1 MILTLI
7 EMMGGTKNRL
17 YCTFVQVDKLDTT
30 LELLKG
36 KTEGKIFIL
45 DIGKEQEI
53 VLTYNLL
60 DKLPKELLEATVLC
74 HRHKLTK
81 TLYTINALNTI
92 IRQVTGGKEDKNYK
106 INWDEYQNSLLV
118 VQDRELIQFKTKL
131 INII

>member
-17 YCTFVQVDKLDTT
+17 YCTFVQVDKLDAT
-30 LELLKG
+30 LGLLKG

-60 DKLPKELLEATVLC
+60 DKLPKELLKATVLC

-81 TLYTINALNTI
+81 TLYTINA
-92 IRQVTGGKEDKNYK
+92 
-106 INWDEYQNSLLV
+106 
-118 VQDRELIQFKTKL
+118 
-131 INII
+131 